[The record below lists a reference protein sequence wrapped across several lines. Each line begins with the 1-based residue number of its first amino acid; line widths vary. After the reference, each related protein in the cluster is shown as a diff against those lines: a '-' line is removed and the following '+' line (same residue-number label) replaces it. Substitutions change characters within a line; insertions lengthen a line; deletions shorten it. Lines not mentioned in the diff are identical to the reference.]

1 MINIELEHIK
11 EFSNN
16 YNRNPEN
23 KQIENAIRK
32 NGVKNTCLRQDIIV
46 KNQPVFNIEL
56 PNSKRYDQKESSKCW
71 IYAGFNTIKYN
82 MAENL
87 NIDLMKFELSSNYIA
102 FFDKLEKSNNDYEN
116 IINLPNDVS
125 MDFIKKEKILY
136 YCANEGGYWHLF
148 TNIVNKY
155 GLIPESYM
163 PNPVEGEDS
172 TEIERLYTEKIEKD
186 ITYLL
191 EAKKRNESIETLRN
205 MKKQFLQENYI
216 FLSKILG
223 EPPATFEKKT

>member
-1 MINIELEHIK
+1 MINIELEDIK

-16 YNRNPEN
+16 YNSNPEN
-23 KQIENAIRK
+23 KQTENAIRK
-32 NGVKNTCLRQDIIV
+32 NGVQKTCIRQDIIV

-102 FFDKLEKSNNDYEN
+102 FFDKLEKSNNNYEN
-116 IINLPNDVS
+116 IINLPNNVS
-125 MDFIKKEKILY
+125 MHIIKREKILY
-136 YCANEGGYWHLF
+136 YCTTEGGYWQMF

-155 GLIPESYM
+155 GLIPENYM
-163 PNPVEGEDS
+163 PNPIEGEDS
-172 TEIERLYTEKIEKD
+172 TEIEKLYGEKIEKD
-186 ITYLL
+186 IVYLL
-191 EAKKRNESIETLRN
+191 EAKKRNESIETLRK
-205 MKKQFLQENYI
+205 MKKEFLQEN
-216 FLSKILG
+216 FRR
-223 EPPATFEKKT
+223 PTN